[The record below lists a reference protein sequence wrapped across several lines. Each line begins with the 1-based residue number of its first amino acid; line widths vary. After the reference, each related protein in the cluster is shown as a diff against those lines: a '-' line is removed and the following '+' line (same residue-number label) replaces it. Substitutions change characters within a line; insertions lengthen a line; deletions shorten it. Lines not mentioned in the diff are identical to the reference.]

1 MRTRLCRNRAD
12 NGACEPIRQELRTTG
27 SAGSDAGS
35 LPMRLYE
42 KSKRLGMWEPMEID
56 LTRDREDWAGLEELE
71 QETILSL
78 TSLFVAGEESVTLD
92 LLPLMLA
99 VAREG
104 RLEEELYLTAF
115 LFEEGKHTLFFRRF
129 LDEVAVDPGD
139 LQRFHTPS
147 YRALFYEQ
155 LPAALSALLTDPSP
169 AAQARA
175 AVTYNMIVEGVLAE
189 TGYHSYHRMLVERDL
204 CPGLRSGLV
213 RVKQD
218 EARHIAY
225 GVYLLARL
233 VSEDPGLWEIVDA
246 RMNELLPLA
255 LGTVTET
262 FEPYY
267 EEDLDDPV
275 RPRRADVR
283 RLRDGT
289 VREAVRADRAGAAAD
304 ARGGRGRGGSR
315 RRGGGR

>member
-1 MRTRLCRNRAD
+1 V
-12 NGACEPIRQELRTTG
+12 EPIRQQFRTTG
-27 SAGSDAGS
+27 SAGLDAGS

-42 KSKRLGMWEPMEID
+42 KSKRLGIWDPAEID
-56 LTRDREDWAGLEELE
+56 FARDREDWAGLAELE
-71 QETILSL
+71 QQTILSL
-78 TSLFVAGEESVTLD
+78 TSLFLAGEESVTLD

-99 VAREG
+99 VAREQ

-115 LFEEGKHTLFFRRF
+115 LFEEGKHTQFFRRF
-129 LDEVAVDPGD
+129 VDEVVGDPGD

-155 LPAALSALLTDPSP
+155 LPAALSALLTDSSP

-233 VSEDPGLWEIVDA
+233 VSEEPALWEIVDA

-267 EEDLDDPV
+267 EDELEIPVGLDEQTFLDYATGQFAK
-275 RPRRADVR
+275 RHARIERARRQTLAEV
-283 RLRDGT
+283 
-289 VREAVRADRAGAAAD
+289 EAEAEAD
-304 ARGGRGRGGSR
+304 AEAEARLTG
-315 RRGGGR
+315 

>member
-1 MRTRLCRNRAD
+1 M
-12 NGACEPIRQELRTTG
+12 EPIRQAFRTTG
-27 SAGSDAGS
+27 SAGLDAAS

-42 KSKRLGMWEPMEID
+42 KSKRLGVWDPAAID
-56 LTRDREDWAGLEELE
+56 FARDRADWEGLTDIE
-71 QETILSL
+71 QETVLSL

-92 LLPLMLA
+92 LLPLILA

-104 RLEEELYLTAF
+104 RIEEELYLTAF
-115 LFEEGKHTLFFRRF
+115 LFEEGKHTQFFRRF
-129 LDEVAVDPGD
+129 VDEVADDPGD

-155 LPAALSALLTDPSP
+155 LPAAMSALLSDPSP

-189 TGYHSYHRMLVERDL
+189 TGYESYHEMLVARDL
-204 CPGLRSGLV
+204 LPGLRSGLV

-233 VSEDPGLWEIVDA
+233 VSDDPALWELVDA

-262 FEPYY
+262 FAPYY
-267 EEDLDDPV
+267 DDDLEIPFGLREETFV
-275 RPRRADVR
+275 AYATGQFAKRYARIERARRQTLAEV
-283 RLRDGT
+283 
-289 VREAVRADRAGAAAD
+289 EAEAEAD
-304 ARGGRGRGGSR
+304 ADAEGA
-315 RRGGGR
+315 